1 MLRRETKARARALQI
16 LYAWD
21 VSGRPPL
28 RDIIRRLMAL
38 DPRCSRAIEAAEP
51 LALAVLDRIGALDAD
66 IAAGA
71 EYWRME
77 RIGVVERNVLR
88 IALYELATDRVPPKV
103 AINEAV
109 RLAHWFGGERSAP
122 FVNGVLDGIAR
133 RAGRL

>member
-16 LYAWD
+16 LYAWE
-21 VSGRPPL
+21 VSGRPPV
-28 RDIIRRLMAL
+28 RDVVHRLAAL
-38 DPRCSRAIEAAEP
+38 APRCARAIEDAEP
-51 LALAVLDRIGALDAD
+51 LALAVLDRIDALDGD

-71 EYWRME
+71 EHWRME
-77 RIGVVERNVLR
+77 RIGVVEKNVLR
-88 IALYELATDRVPPKV
+88 IALYELAAERVPPKV

-122 FVNGVLDGIAR
+122 FVNGILDGIAR

>member
-21 VSGRPPL
+21 VSGRPP
-28 RDIIRRLMAL
+28 IRNVIHRLLASNARCTRAL
-38 DPRCSRAIEAAEP
+38 EDAEP
-51 LALAVLDRIGALDAD
+51 LAMDVVHRLDELDTD
-66 IAAGA
+66 IAAQA
-71 EYWRME
+71 EHWRME
-77 RIGVVERNVLR
+77 RIGVIEKNVLR
-88 IALYELATDRVPPKV
+88 LALVEIRTERVPPKV